1 MKRYLTLAITAALML
16 SAFSCGSGGEG
27 KDSSTSAPDSTGEET
42 TAPEETDGLPEKDMD
57 KFELKIVHFDGN
69 WLSWALTK
77 LDAESETGDR
87 LNDAIYKRNRN
98 MEERFNCEINVTG
111 KETITASDIQSEIM
125 AGDSNYDVWFM
136 YDNWTLGAVEYLL
149 PWEELPYINLDREW
163 WNPSATEVFNLEG
176 KTYAAAGNYSLSVL
190 SRASGFAFNKDIY
203 NKMNRSENIYDLARE
218 GKWTIDVMYDTAK
231 NAYIDLDGDSSM
243 NENDQYGISGSWK
256 ETFWRFLSGS
266 DVRFISK
273 DSNSDPVFDLQK
285 NETAINKML
294 KIFDLF
300 TEKGIY
306 YNPQTKDVHSVQDSE
321 EIFADGRLLFKTVN
335 LFDLEA
341 LRTCDIDIGIL
352 PCPKY
357 DENQENYYAP
367 SFGAEISVLLKTL
380 PEERKENVGM
390 LLEALAYDT
399 NANILPEYK
408 EVLLKTKLA
417 RDNESE
423 EMIDIIINSISFDF
437 GINAWQNEVGVPI
450 VQRIYVK
457 NDPNVASTLAK
468 MQKSV
473 DAQINKLVEKL
484 GK

>member
-1 MKRYLTLAITAALML
+1 MKKYLTLAIMAALML

>member
-285 NETAINKML
+285 NEAAINKML

-335 LFDLEA
+335 LFDLES

-380 PEERKENVGM
+380 PKERKENVGI